1 MPGLLSKKAAP
12 TRNAEEGSEV
22 TPEEQEQYERF
33 VTNGMKVLYSK
44 QALPQI
50 IESIRGAGSP
60 VEGLAN
66 TLVMLVMRLED
77 GAEQAGQQI
86 SPDVL
91 MHGGTEL
98 LEQMVDLAEKAGLP
112 EFDES
117 QIESALY
124 LALDTYRAA
133 RQQQGRLPEDQLA
146 ADMQELSRADQ
157 AGELEQIMPG
167 IGEYAKNAPTPEQA
181 GPTRRGV

>member
-12 TRNAEEGSEV
+12 TRNAEEGSNV
-22 TPEEQEQYERF
+22 SPEEQAQYERF
-33 VTNGMKVLYSK
+33 VTNGMKLLYNK
-44 QALPQI
+44 QAMPQL
-50 IESIRGAGSP
+50 IESIRGAGNP
-60 VEGLAN
+60 IEGLAN
-66 TLVMLVMRLED
+66 TLVMIVMRLED
-77 GAEQAGQQI
+77 TAGEAGEQI

-112 EFDES
+112 DFDES
-117 QIESALY
+117 QIETALY
-124 LALDTYRAA
+124 LALDTYRGQ

-157 AGELEQIMPG
+157 AGELEQLLPG
-167 IGEYAKNAPTPEQA
+167 IEEYAKNAPTPEQA